1 MTWENRVKKHDIFMV
16 FGTYL
21 LKMDNVANR
30 YIFYVDIDI
39 NTSKILHSY
48 PMATIWQN
56 KQWVDDAN
64 N

>member
-1 MTWENRVKKHDIFMV
+1 
-16 FGTYL
+16 
-21 LKMDNVANR
+21 MDNVANR

-39 NTSKILHSY
+39 NTGKTLHSY

-56 KQWVDDAN
+56 TQRVDDAN

>member
-1 MTWENRVKKHDIFMV
+1 
-16 FGTYL
+16 
-21 LKMDNVANR
+21 MDNVENR

-56 KQWVDDAN
+56 KQRVDDAN